1 MENKGIENVI
11 FVHKVLDNV
20 RIIFFGELVVVV
32 VTTTL
37 WHHGGRN
44 KPVSTSQL

>member
-20 RIIFFGELVVVV
+20 RIKLFFFWRISSSSSNHYTVAP
-32 VTTTL
+32 
-37 WHHGGRN
+37 RR
-44 KPVSTSQL
+44 